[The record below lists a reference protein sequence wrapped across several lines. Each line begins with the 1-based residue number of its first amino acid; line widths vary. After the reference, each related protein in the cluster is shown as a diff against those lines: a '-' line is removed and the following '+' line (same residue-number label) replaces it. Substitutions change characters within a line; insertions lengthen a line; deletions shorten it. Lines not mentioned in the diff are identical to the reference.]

1 MASIRIGIASE
12 FNLVDS
18 KVGVG
23 TTNPTELM
31 DVRGQIYSD
40 NSIGA
45 GGISTVTTYQ
55 GFLDTK
61 QTIKSSVS
69 EGTVVA
75 GSLSEEIVIEGEVTV
90 STGTT
95 YKSGVEN
102 LTVTDN
108 FTLPGISDYKP
119 TVGDIR
125 FNENLGAI
133 QVYIGGPEGST
144 DVGGTD
150 SPNFPVWRSMNSRVD
165 SGNGGRGVFFGGGW
179 GPAPL
184 TDSTLIDYIQISTL
198 GNAVNFGNLVTA
210 TVRSGACSSPIRGLC
225 GGGSFPTE
233 HNVIQYV
240 TIQSTGNSID
250 FGDLTGENNEKAE
263 TSALSS
269 STRGVWGGGGQY
281 PDSATD
287 IMDYV
292 EIMTLGNALD
302 FGNLTEIK
310 STPGAVSN
318 GTRGVFMGGAIST
331 YVSNIDYMT
340 ISSKG
345 DAKIFGDL
353 TVAAGRPA
361 SFSNR
366 VRGFS
371 AGGTATGGYLDVIQ
385 IITIASAGN
394 AVDFGNLSNKLRA
407 PGGTSNQIRGI
418 AAGGLDPSVYINTIE
433 YITMA
438 SAGNAADFGDLTQQR
453 MAAPGCSDSHGGLG
467 GF

>member
-1 MASIRIGIASE
+1 MASIRIGINSE

-18 KVGVG
+18 KVGIG
-23 TTNPTELM
+23 TTNPTELV

-61 QTIKSSVS
+61 QTIKSSS

-75 GSLSEEIVIEGEVTV
+75 GTLSGEIIVDGEVTV
-90 STGTT
+90 SSGTT
-95 YKSGVEN
+95 YTSGLSE
-102 LTVTDN
+102 LTATN
-108 FTLPGISDYKP
+108 KFTLPGMSGSRP
-119 TVGDIR
+119 TEGATR
-125 FNENLGAI
+125 FNDNLAALEFYTG
-133 QVYIGGPEGST
+133 VE
-144 DVGGTD
+144 
-150 SPNFPVWRSMNSRVD
+150 WRAVNSIVD
-165 SGNGGRGVFFGGGW
+165 SGSGGRGIFFGGGW

-184 TDSTLIDYIQISTL
+184 SDSTLIDYIQISTL

-225 GGGSFPTE
+225 GGGSFPAE
-233 HNVIQYV
+233 HNTIQYV
-240 TIQSTGNSID
+240 TIQSAGNAID

-281 PDSATD
+281 PDSATN
-287 IMDYV
+287 IIDYV

-302 FGNLTEIK
+302 FGDLTQIK

-331 YVSNIDYMT
+331 YVANIDYMT
-340 ISSKG
+340 IASKG
-345 DAKIFGDL
+345 NATVFGSL
-353 TVAAGRPA
+353 AVSINRPA

-371 AGGTATGGYLDVIQ
+371 AGGPSTGGYVNAIQ
-385 IITIASAGN
+385 FITIASTGN
-394 AVDFGNLSNKLRA
+394 ATVFGDLSNKVRA

-418 AAGGLDPSVYINTIE
+418 MAGGLDPSVYINTIE
-433 YITMA
+433 YVTIA
-438 SAGNAADFGDLTQQR
+438 STGNASDFGDLTQER

>member
-1 MASIRIGIASE
+1 MASIRIGIKSE

-18 KVGVG
+18 KVGIG
-23 TTNPTELM
+23 TTNPTELV

-45 GGISTVTTYQ
+45 GGISTVTNYQ

-75 GSLSEEIVIEGEVTV
+75 GTLSGEIIVDGEVTV
-90 STGTT
+90 SSGTT
-95 YKSGVEN
+95 YTSGLSE
-102 LTVTDN
+102 LTATN
-108 FTLPGISDYKP
+108 KFTLPGMSGSRP
-119 TVGDIR
+119 TEGATR
-125 FNENLGAI
+125 FNDNLAALEFYTG
-133 QVYIGGPEGST
+133 VE
-144 DVGGTD
+144 
-150 SPNFPVWRSMNSRVD
+150 WRAVNSIVD
-165 SGNGGRGVFFGGGW
+165 SGSGGRGIFFGGGW

-184 TDSTLIDYIQISTL
+184 SDSTLIDYIQISTL

-225 GGGSFPTE
+225 GGGSFPAE
-233 HNVIQYV
+233 HNTIQYV
-240 TIQSTGNSID
+240 TIQSAGNAID

-281 PDSATD
+281 PDSATN
-287 IMDYV
+287 IIDYV

-302 FGNLTEIK
+302 FGDLTQIK

-331 YVSNIDYMT
+331 YVANIDYMT
-340 ISSKG
+340 IASKG
-345 DAKIFGDL
+345 NATVFGSL
-353 TVAAGRPA
+353 AVSINRPA

-371 AGGTATGGYLDVIQ
+371 AGGPSTGGYVNAIQ
-385 IITIASAGN
+385 FITIASTGN
-394 AVDFGNLSNKLRA
+394 ATVFGDLSNKVRA

-418 AAGGLDPSVYINTIE
+418 MAGGLDPSVYINTIE
-433 YITMA
+433 YVTIA
-438 SAGNAADFGDLTQQR
+438 STGNASDFGDLTQER

>member
-1 MASIRIGIASE
+1 MASIRIGINSE

-18 KVGVG
+18 KVGIG
-23 TTNPTELM
+23 TTNPTELV

-61 QTIKSSVS
+61 QTIKSSS

-75 GSLSEEIVIEGEVTV
+75 GTLSGEIIVDGEVTV
-90 STGTT
+90 SSGTT
-95 YKSGVEN
+95 YTSGLSE
-102 LTVTDN
+102 LTATN
-108 FTLPGISDYKP
+108 KFTLPGMSGSRP
-119 TVGDIR
+119 TEGATR
-125 FNENLGAI
+125 FNDNLAALEFYTG
-133 QVYIGGPEGST
+133 VE
-144 DVGGTD
+144 
-150 SPNFPVWRSMNSRVD
+150 WRAVNSIVD
-165 SGNGGRGVFFGGGW
+165 SGSGGRGIFFGGGW

-184 TDSTLIDYIQISTL
+184 SDSTLIDYIQISTL

-225 GGGSFPTE
+225 GGGSFPAE
-233 HNVIQYV
+233 HNTIQYV
-240 TIQSTGNSID
+240 TIQSAGNAID

-281 PDSATD
+281 PDSATN
-287 IMDYV
+287 IIDYV

-302 FGNLTEIK
+302 FGDLTQIK

-331 YVSNIDYMT
+331 YVANIDYMT
-340 ISSKG
+340 IASKG
-345 DAKIFGDL
+345 NATVFGSL
-353 TVAAGRPA
+353 AVSINRPA

-371 AGGTATGGYLDVIQ
+371 AGGPSTGGYVNAIQ
-385 IITIASAGN
+385 FITIASTGN
-394 AVDFGNLSNKLRA
+394 ATVFGDLSNKVRA

-418 AAGGLDPSVYINTIE
+418 MAGGLDPSVYINTIE
-433 YITMA
+433 YVTIA
-438 SAGNAADFGDLTQQR
+438 STGNASDFGDLTQQR

-467 GF
+467 GY

>member
-1 MASIRIGIASE
+1 MASIRIGINSE

-18 KVGVG
+18 KVGIG
-23 TTNPTELM
+23 TTNPTELV

-45 GGISTVTTYQ
+45 GGISTVTNYQ

-75 GSLSEEIVIEGEVTV
+75 GTLSGEIIVDGEVTV
-90 STGTT
+90 SSGTT
-95 YKSGVEN
+95 YTSGLSE
-102 LTVTDN
+102 LTATN
-108 FTLPGISDYKP
+108 KFTLPGMSGSRP
-119 TVGDIR
+119 TEGATR
-125 FNENLGAI
+125 FNDNLAALEFYTG
-133 QVYIGGPEGST
+133 VE
-144 DVGGTD
+144 
-150 SPNFPVWRSMNSRVD
+150 WRAVNSIVD
-165 SGNGGRGVFFGGGW
+165 SGSGGRGIFFGGGW

-184 TDSTLIDYIQISTL
+184 SDSTLIDYIQISTL

-225 GGGSFPTE
+225 GGGSFPAE
-233 HNVIQYV
+233 HNTIQYV
-240 TIQSTGNSID
+240 TIQSAGNAID

-281 PDSATD
+281 PDSATN
-287 IMDYV
+287 IIDYV

-302 FGNLTEIK
+302 FGDLTQIK

-331 YVSNIDYMT
+331 YVANIDYMT
-340 ISSKG
+340 IASKG
-345 DAKIFGDL
+345 NATVFGSL
-353 TVAAGRPA
+353 AVSINRPA

-371 AGGTATGGYLDVIQ
+371 AGGPSTGGYVNAIQ
-385 IITIASAGN
+385 FITIASTGN
-394 AVDFGNLSNKLRA
+394 ATVFGDLSNKVRA

-418 AAGGLDPSVYINTIE
+418 MAGGLDPSVYINTIE
-433 YITMA
+433 YVTIA
-438 SAGNAADFGDLTQQR
+438 STGNASDFGDLTQER

>member
-1 MASIRIGIASE
+1 MASIRIGIKSE

-45 GGISTVTTYQ
+45 GGISTVTNYQ

-75 GSLSEEIVIEGEVTV
+75 GTLSGEIIVDGEVTV
-90 STGTT
+90 SSGTT
-95 YKSGVEN
+95 YTSGLSE
-102 LTVTDN
+102 LTATN
-108 FTLPGISDYKP
+108 KFTLPGMSGSRP
-119 TVGDIR
+119 TEGATR
-125 FNENLGAI
+125 FNDNLAALEFYTG
-133 QVYIGGPEGST
+133 VE
-144 DVGGTD
+144 
-150 SPNFPVWRSMNSRVD
+150 WRAVNSIVD
-165 SGNGGRGVFFGGGW
+165 SGSGGRGIFFGGGW

-184 TDSTLIDYIQISTL
+184 SDSTLIDYIQISTL

-225 GGGSFPTE
+225 GGGSFPAE
-233 HNVIQYV
+233 HNTIQYV
-240 TIQSTGNSID
+240 TIQSAGNAID

-281 PDSATD
+281 PDSATN
-287 IMDYV
+287 IIDYV

-302 FGNLTEIK
+302 FGDLTQIK

-331 YVSNIDYMT
+331 YVANIDYMT
-340 ISSKG
+340 IASKG
-345 DAKIFGDL
+345 NATVFGSL
-353 TVAAGRPA
+353 AVSINRPA

-371 AGGTATGGYLDVIQ
+371 AGGPSTGGYVNAIQ
-385 IITIASAGN
+385 FITIASTGN
-394 AVDFGNLSNKLRA
+394 ATVFGDLSNKVRA

-418 AAGGLDPSVYINTIE
+418 MAGGLDPSVYINTIE
-433 YITMA
+433 YVTIA
-438 SAGNAADFGDLTQQR
+438 STGNASDFGDLTQER

>member
-1 MASIRIGIASE
+1 MASIRIGIKSE

-18 KVGVG
+18 KVGIG
-23 TTNPTELM
+23 TTNPTELV

-45 GGISTVTTYQ
+45 GGISTVTNYQ

-75 GSLSEEIVIEGEVTV
+75 GTLSGEIIVDGEVTV
-90 STGTT
+90 SSGTT
-95 YKSGVEN
+95 YTSGLSE
-102 LTVTDN
+102 LTATN
-108 FTLPGISDYKP
+108 KFTLPGMSGSRP
-119 TVGDIR
+119 TEGATR
-125 FNENLGAI
+125 FNDNLAALEFYTG
-133 QVYIGGPEGST
+133 VE
-144 DVGGTD
+144 
-150 SPNFPVWRSMNSRVD
+150 WRAVNSIVD
-165 SGNGGRGVFFGGGW
+165 SGSGGRGIFFGGGW

-184 TDSTLIDYIQISTL
+184 SDSTLIDYIQISTL

-225 GGGSFPTE
+225 GGGSFPAE
-233 HNVIQYV
+233 HNTIQYV
-240 TIQSTGNSID
+240 TIQSAGNAID

-281 PDSATD
+281 PDSATN
-287 IMDYV
+287 IIDYV

-302 FGNLTEIK
+302 FGDLTQIK

-331 YVSNIDYMT
+331 YVANIDYMT
-340 ISSKG
+340 IASKG
-345 DAKIFGDL
+345 NATVFGSL
-353 TVAAGRPA
+353 AVSINRPA

-371 AGGTATGGYLDVIQ
+371 AGGPSTGGYVNVIQ
-385 IITIASAGN
+385 FITIASTGN
-394 AVDFGNLSNKLRA
+394 ATVFGDLSNKVRA

-418 AAGGLDPSVYINTIE
+418 MAGGLDPSVYINTIE
-433 YITMA
+433 YVTIA
-438 SAGNAADFGDLTQQR
+438 STGNASDFGDLTQER

>member
-1 MASIRIGIASE
+1 MASIRIGINSE

-18 KVGVG
+18 KVGIG
-23 TTNPTELM
+23 TTNPTELV

-45 GGISTVTTYQ
+45 GGISTVTNYQ

-75 GSLSEEIVIEGEVTV
+75 GTLSGEIIVDGEVTV
-90 STGTT
+90 SSGTT
-95 YKSGVEN
+95 YTSGLSE
-102 LTVTDN
+102 LTATN
-108 FTLPGISDYKP
+108 KFTLPDMSGSRP
-119 TVGDIR
+119 TEGATR
-125 FNENLGAI
+125 FNDNLAALEFYTG
-133 QVYIGGPEGST
+133 VE
-144 DVGGTD
+144 
-150 SPNFPVWRSMNSRVD
+150 WRAVNSIVD
-165 SGNGGRGVFFGGGW
+165 SGSGGRGIFFGGGW

-184 TDSTLIDYIQISTL
+184 SDSTLIDYIQISTL

-225 GGGSFPTE
+225 GGGSFPAE
-233 HNVIQYV
+233 HNTIQYV
-240 TIQSTGNSID
+240 TIQSAGNAID

-281 PDSATD
+281 PDSATN
-287 IMDYV
+287 IIDYV

-302 FGNLTEIK
+302 FGDLTQIK

-331 YVSNIDYMT
+331 YVANIDYMT
-340 ISSKG
+340 IASKG
-345 DAKIFGDL
+345 NATVFGSL
-353 TVAAGRPA
+353 AVSINRPA

-371 AGGTATGGYLDVIQ
+371 AGGPSTGGYVNAIQ
-385 IITIASAGN
+385 FITIASTGN
-394 AVDFGNLSNKLRA
+394 ATVFGDLSNKVRA

-418 AAGGLDPSVYINTIE
+418 MAGGLDPSVYINTIE
-433 YITMA
+433 YVTIA
-438 SAGNAADFGDLTQQR
+438 STGNASDFGDLTQQR

>member
-1 MASIRIGIASE
+1 MAKVRIGFSTQFEVENETVGIGTDSALDTLHVTGDIIAH
-12 FNLVDS
+12 NID
-18 KVGVG
+18 
-23 TTNPTELM
+23 
-31 DVRGQIYSD
+31 
-40 NSIGA
+40 A
-45 GGISTVTTYQ
+45 GGGIT
-55 GFLDTK
+55 
-61 QTIKSSVS
+61 
-69 EGTVVA
+69 TVVTYD
-75 GSLSEEIVIEGEVTV
+75 GFVDKEVKLTNSDINLNSESHSLSGEIIIDNEVTV
-90 STGTT
+90 SSATT
-95 YKSGVEN
+95 FTSGPEN

-108 FTLPGISDYKP
+108 FTLPGISDDRP
-119 TVGDIR
+119 TAGTMR
-125 FNENLGAI
+125 FNENLAALEFYTG
-133 QVYIGGPEGST
+133 VE
-144 DVGGTD
+144 
-150 SPNFPVWRSMNSRVD
+150 WRAVNSIVD
-165 SGNGGRGVFFGGGW
+165 SGSGGRGIFFGGGW

-225 GGGSFPTE
+225 GGGSFPAE

-331 YVSNIDYMT
+331 YVANIDYMT
-340 ISSKG
+340 IASKG
-345 DAKIFGDL
+345 NATVFGSL
-353 TVAAGRPA
+353 AVTTNRPA

-371 AGGTATGGYLDVIQ
+371 AGGPSTGGYVSVIQ
-385 IITIASAGN
+385 FITIASTGN
-394 AVDFGNLSNKLRA
+394 ATVFGDLSNKLRS
-407 PGGTSNQIRGI
+407 PGGTSNQTRGI
-418 AAGGLDPSVYINTIE
+418 AAGGYDPSSVFINTID
-433 YITMA
+433 YVTIA
-438 SAGNAADFGDLTQQR
+438 STGNASDFGDLTQER
-453 MAAPGCSDSHGGLG
+453 FAASGCSDSHGGLG